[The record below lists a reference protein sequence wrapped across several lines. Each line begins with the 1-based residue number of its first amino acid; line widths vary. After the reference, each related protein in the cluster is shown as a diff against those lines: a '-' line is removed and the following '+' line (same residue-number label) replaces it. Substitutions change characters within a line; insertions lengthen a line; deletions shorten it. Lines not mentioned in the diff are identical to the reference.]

1 MIATEVTVVVLCW
14 NDEERV
20 RALLA
25 QLERLEPR
33 PGRVVVVDNGSAGGA
48 AARLA
53 ADRPDATVVALP
65 RNAGFAAGVNRGI
78 AEAFAGDARWVWLL
92 NSDLELPRDALGALL
107 STAAATGRC
116 GMAAPV
122 LRHREGRVQAFG
134 GGSVDLRTGMVRHC
148 VSAGE
153 RRDYL
158 SGACL
163 LLSAAMLRDVGL
175 FDEGYFFSFE
185 DIDLGLRARDAGWEL
200 AVAADCHVVHDEA
213 SSLGAW
219 SERRWEHLFRGLR
232 RLLEARSPAPRLAL
246 AIRLLGH
253 SASMVRHRRPD
264 ALRGAWKGVTGST
277 PAD

>member
-1 MIATEVTVVVLCW
+1 MIASDVTAVVLCW

-20 RALLA
+20 RALLV
-25 QLERLEPR
+25 QLDGLEPR
-33 PGRVVVVDNGSAGGA
+33 PGRVVVVDNGSAGGD

-53 ADRPDATVVALP
+53 ADRPDVTVLALP
-65 RNAGFAAGVNRGI
+65 RNVGFAAGVNRGI
-78 AEAFAGDARWVWLL
+78 AQAFDGDANWVWLL

-107 STAAATGRC
+107 STAVATGRC

-122 LRHREGRVQAFG
+122 LLHRDGRVQAFG
-134 GGSVDLRTGMVRHC
+134 GGRVDLRTGMVRHC

-163 LLSAAMLRDVGL
+163 LLSAAMLRDIGM

-185 DIDLGLRARDAGWEL
+185 DIDLGLRARDAGWKL
-200 AVAADCHVVHDEA
+200 AVAGDCQVVHHEA

-219 SERRWEHLFRGLR
+219 SERRWQHLFRGLR
-232 RLLEARSPAPRLAL
+232 RLLESRSPAPRLAL

-253 SASMVRHRRPD
+253 SAAMARHRRRD
-264 ALRGAWKGVTGST
+264 ALRGAWKGATGST
-277 PAD
+277 PSD